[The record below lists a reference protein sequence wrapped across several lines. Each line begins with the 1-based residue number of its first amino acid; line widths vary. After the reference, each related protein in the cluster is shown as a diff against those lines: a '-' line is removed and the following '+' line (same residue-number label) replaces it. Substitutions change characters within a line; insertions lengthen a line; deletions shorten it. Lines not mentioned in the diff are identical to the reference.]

1 MASNKILDLD
11 AQIGIDNTPSAT
23 KPFKLFGR
31 TWTMMCDL
39 NSFAMSDLTTGEPA
53 AIVRFIDSV
62 ILPAER
68 VDFRNAISSQPNLT
82 AEKLGA
88 ILTALVEAAAER
100 PTTPPSASS
109 RGATNPTSP
118 RKSAANSSV
127 TRVAR

>member
-1 MASNKILDLD
+1 MAPKILDLD
-11 AQIGIDNTPSAT
+11 AEIGLDDTPSAT

-31 TWTMMCDL
+31 TWTMLCDL

-68 VDFRNAISSQPNLT
+68 IDFRNAISSQPNLT
-82 AEKLGA
+82 AERLGK

-109 RGATNPTSP
+109 RGATSQTSQ
-118 RKSAANSSV
+118 RKSAGSSSA
-127 TRVAR
+127 TRAGR